1 MKNQYKPK
9 LNLKQTQFAIRD
21 LKYFF
26 QQQLTTILNLER
38 ISGPIIIEPTTG
50 LNDDLVGENKAV
62 SFYVN
67 DLNRNIEI
75 VQSLAK
81 WKRYALHKYNFSL
94 NEGIYVDMNAIR
106 SHEVLD
112 ELHSL
117 YVDQWDWELIIDK
130 KDRTIKKL
138 KEIVEKIYH
147 CILVTEKH
155 LNTIYSNLKS
165 KLPSKLV
172 FFDSQEL
179 EDKYPNTDFDEIVE
193 KISKKHKAIFIIGIG
208 KKLKS
213 GKVFDTRSAEYDDWD
228 LNGDLI
234 VWSEVLNK
242 SIELSSMGIR
252 VNKDS
257 LIRQT
262 NIDISSSNKIDLNDY
277 YKMIINEE
285 LDQTIGG
292 GIGQSRLCMFLLEKK
307 HIGEVQSSVWK
318 KEDIEKW
325 KNKGIELL

>member
-1 MKNQYKPK
+1 MINKYIPK

-26 QQQLTTILNLER
+26 QQQLTTVLNLER

-62 SFYVN
+62 SFYVK
-67 DLNRNIEI
+67 DLGKNIEI

-81 WKRYALHKYNFSL
+81 WKRYALHKYKFSL
-94 NEGIYVDMNAIR
+94 DEGIYVDMNAIR

-117 YVDQWDWELIIDK
+117 YVDQWDWELIIK
-130 KDRTIKKL
+130 EKDRTIEKL
-138 KEIVEKIYH
+138 KEVVNKIYH

-155 LNTIYSNLKS
+155 LNTIYSNLKQ
-165 KLPSKLV
+165 KLPNKIT
-172 FFDSQEL
+172 FFDSQDL
-179 EDKYPNTDFDEIVE
+179 EDEYPNMDFDEIVN
-193 KISKKHKAIFIIGIG
+193 KLTCRYKAIFIIGIG

-213 GKVFDTRSAEYDDWD
+213 GKVFDTRSAEYDDWN
-228 LNGDLI
+228 LNGDLF
-234 VWSEVLNK
+234 VWSDVLNK
-242 SIELSSMGIR
+242 PIELSSMGIR
-252 VNKDS
+252 VNKES
-257 LIRQT
+257 LIEQT
-262 NIDISSSNKIDLNDY
+262 NINLLSNEIQLNDY
-277 YKMIINEE
+277 YQMILNEE

-292 GIGQSRLCMFLLEKK
+292 GIGQSRLCMFLLEKM

-318 KEDIEKW
+318 KEYVEKW
-325 KNKGIELL
+325 KNKGVELL